1 MFKLEQSTDYS
12 ARPPVVIWSS
22 PPVAKSAWC
31 LFGHWNHHGWRDLM
45 WKLSIISTKSL
56 FVSLS
61 TCPEKRDTSSPLLSL
76 RQPWGCRS
84 DLYIWEGGGTC
95 QTVHYQQ
102 GYWGKVS
109 SFATNCLIDTKGYC
123 LADRPAKLLQGL
135 RLFLKQIASY
145 AKSNRQRLK
154 KAPCTQ
160 TVFSDKYLSF

>member
-1 MFKLEQSTDYS
+1 
-12 ARPPVVIWSS
+12 
-22 PPVAKSAWC
+22 
-31 LFGHWNHHGWRDLM
+31 M

-109 SFATNCLIDTKGYC
+109 SFATNCLIDTNGYC
-123 LADRPAKLLQGL
+123 LADRPAKLWQGL
-135 RLFLKQIASY
+135 RLFLKQIASC

-154 KAPCTQ
+154 KAPCTKTQ
-160 TVFSDKYLSF
+160 SFQINICRFNIKLLFVLFRVVHLPWWSHRSVVC